1 MAFHH
6 QMEIGK
12 VFLSST
18 TFPTFPHQNCL
29 STHTHT
35 RAYTHTQAKL
45 LVEWT
50 LKIGIC
56 LVAPLSQAGPS
67 LLSLIHLFFFCLIE
81 YNQKRWKRVSSP
93 SHPQPFFL
101 LHSLSFLSHF
111 ILSILSTTFQIIP
124 TTTKGGW
131 SAREMEVTN
140 RRERERG
147 RGVSSAEANGH
158 TTQVKGKAKKKKREQ
173 HQGNIT
179 IPPSSSL
186 LCSTPKR

>member
-29 STHTHT
+29 STHTHA
-35 RAYTHTQAKL
+35 RVYAHTSQITGWMNVKNRYLSSCA
-45 LVEWT
+45 
-50 LKIGIC
+50 LKSGWPFSSFPYSS
-56 LVAPLSQAGPS
+56 V
-67 LLSLIHLFFFCLIE
+67 FFCLIE

-140 RRERERG
+140 RRERERE
-147 RGVSSAEANGH
+147 AEGFLLQKQ
-158 TTQVKGKAKKKKREQ
+158 TGTQHR
-173 HQGNIT
+173 
-179 IPPSSSL
+179 
-186 LCSTPKR
+186 